1 MISFIHRLKSARL
14 HHHEFR
20 VYVVKSSTLKKFVVV
35 ELILGYLVYNVAL
48 YLCHNDLLAGASSWA
63 GTEGVKR
70 LPPLFRRIVGV

>member
-1 MISFIHRLKSARL
+1 MISFIRRLKSAR

-20 VYVVKSSTLKKFVVV
+20 VYVFESSSLKRFVVV
-35 ELILGYLVYNVAL
+35 EIILGYLVYEIAL

-70 LPPLFRRIVGV
+70 LPLLFRRIVGV